1 MVIIGLL
8 CFIVAAI
15 CESVMDVLQFHYMRS
30 LFKDFKNN
38 IFWDPEISWRN
49 KYKKGDPKEGPKFI
63 GSDTLFVG
71 FTDGWH
77 LFKMFRTF
85 CIFLGIFFLLLQFT
99 SFWVSL
105 LIVVGIRI
113 FFGIAFTIFYD
124 LFQK

>member
-1 MVIIGLL
+1 
-8 CFIVAAI
+8 
-15 CESVMDVLQFHYMRS
+15 MDVLQFHYMRS

-49 KYKKGDPKEGPKFI
+49 KYKKGDPKEGPKFN

-124 LFQK
+124 FFQK

>member
-105 LIVVGIRI
+105 LIVVVIRI

>member
-105 LIVVGIRI
+105 LIVVGVRI